1 LPNQKKILII
11 TQYFPPEKGG
21 RSSRVH
27 GMVQFLKKNFSITVV
42 APPPTI
48 PFGSFE
54 KVNYLSHKEKFDD
67 FILQRIWTYQPSKEN
82 PSFFQKLGYHLG
94 FPILISFFLLT
105 NLRKFSTVIISTHN
119 NLFFLVVPL
128 ITLLGKRLIIDV
140 GDLPIDTS
148 IYKDSVTKHSFIKK
162 ILDNSQIKCWK
173 KADLIITN
181 SNVICKEIQKIVKNS
196 EKIEYFPF
204 NVDSNLFKKYD
215 YPQEKKIIY
224 TGHLDSAQNIEIF
237 IETLEL
243 VVKEIPDLKFEVYGW
258 GESEDKIKK
267 LITEMKLEKNFK
279 INKPVSKEEI
289 PKILSKSLAGLIPL
303 NIHESL
309 RYAMPTKAFEYMSCS
324 LPIFSYGS
332 SEELKEIIKKSK
344 AGVFVKSNDPQ
355 ELARNLLDF
364 IKDKNS
370 LEQYATNGRKF
381 IENETDYSHL
391 INRI

>member
-1 LPNQKKILII
+1 MQNQKKILII

-21 RSSRVH
+21 RSTRIY
-27 GMVQFLKKNFSITVV
+27 GMVQFLKKNFSITVI

-48 PFGSFE
+48 PFTNFE
-54 KVNYLSHKEKFDD
+54 KVHYLSHKEKFDD
-67 FILQRIWTYQPSKEN
+67 FILQRIWTYQPSKTI
-82 PSFFQKLGYHLG
+82 PSFLQKLGYHLI
-94 FPILISFFLLT
+94 FPFLTSFFLLAK
-105 NLRKFSTVIISTHN
+105 LRKFSTVIISTHN

-128 ITLLGKRLIIDV
+128 ITLFRKRLIIDV

-148 IYKDSVTKHSFIKK
+148 IYKDSATKHSFVKK
-162 ILDNSQIKCWK
+162 ILNNSQIKCWK

-181 SNVICKEIQKIVKNS
+181 SHVIRREIQKFVKDS

-215 YPQEKKIIY
+215 SPREKKLIY
-224 TGHLDSAQNIEIF
+224 TGILDSAQNIEVF
-237 IETLEL
+237 IESMAL
-243 VVKEIPDLKFEVYGW
+243 VVEKIPDLKFEVYGW
-258 GESEDKIKK
+258 GESEEKIKK
-267 LITEMKLEKNFK
+267 LISDMKLEKNCK

-309 RYAMPTKAFEYMSCS
+309 RYAIPTKAFEYMSCS

-355 ELARNLLDF
+355 ELAKNLLDF
-364 IKDKNS
+364 LKDKNS
-370 LEQYATNGRKF
+370 LEQYALNGRKF
-381 IENETDYSHL
+381 IENETDYSNL